1 MKRLKTLVS
10 CCVATALTLVGLT
23 GCSSQ
28 ESYTPPEKSPV
39 LSTPAVGK
47 EGTLRVG
54 LDMDNAPFSAQ
65 PQGSSKTAGIDVDVA
80 AALADS
86 LGLKLEMVDV
96 GSDPESALESNKVD
110 VVVGVKKSDSDAT
123 FWKSDP
129 YLETSVALFASSSSA
144 SVPTESSS
152 PEIAAQV
159 SSTSSWAVTNE
170 FGDSAL
176 TPTNDLKSAFSS
188 LESGEVEYVAADA
201 VIGTYAAKNAG
212 NEASIIAL
220 LQQPSGYCV
229 GVLDSNTDL
238 KQAISE
244 AVASLVDNGIISVI
258 ETKWLGTALDL
269 SNVPLTATAK
279 SSSSSSSA
287 STGSTNG
294 DSTDE
299 ETADVS
305 TSTQASNASAGGN
318 ASQTL
323 N

>member
-10 CCVATALTLVGLT
+10 CCVAAALTMVGLT
-23 GCSSQ
+23 GCSLQ

-39 LSTPAVGK
+39 LSSPTINK

-65 PQGSSKTAGIDVDVA
+65 PQGSSKTIGIDVDVA

-86 LGLKLEMVDV
+86 LGLELDLVDV

-110 VVVGVKKSDSDAT
+110 VVVGVKKSDSDTT

-129 YLETSVALFASSSSA
+129 YLETSVALFASSSDA
-144 SVPTESSS
+144 AVPTESSS
-152 PEIAAQV
+152 PKIAAQV

-170 FGDSAL
+170 FGDSSL
-176 TPTNDLKSAFSS
+176 TSTTDLKSAFSS

-244 AVASLVDNGIISVI
+244 AVSSLVDNGTISVI
-258 ETKWLGTALDL
+258 EMKWLGTALDL
-269 SNVPLTATAK
+269 SNVSLTAAAK
-279 SSSSSSSA
+279 SSSSSSG
-287 STGSTNG
+287 STGTTDDGST
-294 DSTDE
+294 DASTDE
-299 ETADVS
+299 DT
-305 TSTQASNASAGGN
+305 
-318 ASQTL
+318 TL
-323 N
+323 ALS

>member
-39 LSTPAVGK
+39 LSTPAIGK

-65 PQGSSKTAGIDVDVA
+65 PQGSSKTAGIDVDIA

-129 YLETSVALFASSSSA
+129 YLETSVALFASSPSA

-188 LESGEVEYVAADA
+188 LESGAVEYVAADA

-212 NEASIIAL
+212 DEASIIAL

-229 GVLDSNTDL
+229 GVLDSNADL

-244 AVASLVDNGIISVI
+244 AVSALVDNGIISVI

-269 SNVPLTATAK
+269 SNVPLTAAAK
-279 SSSSSSSA
+279 SSGSSSTA
-287 STGSTNG
+287 STSD

-305 TSTQASNASAGGN
+305 TGNQAAATASTGASTSL
-318 ASQTL
+318 TL
-323 N
+323 D

>member
-39 LSTPAVGK
+39 LSTPAIGK

-65 PQGSSKTAGIDVDVA
+65 PQGSSKTAGIDVDIA

-188 LESGEVEYVAADA
+188 LESGAVEYVAADA

-212 NEASIIAL
+212 DEASIIAL

-244 AVASLVDNGIISVI
+244 AVSALVDNGIISVI

-269 SNVPLTATAK
+269 SNVPLTAAAK
-279 SSSSSSSA
+279 SSGSSSTA
-287 STGSTNG
+287 STSD
-294 DSTDE
+294 DSADE

-305 TSTQASNASAGGN
+305 TGNQAAATASTGAST
-318 ASQTL
+318 SQTL